1 MLVEF
6 NVSNFRSIYEKQT
19 LSMVSGSGK
28 EKLENT
34 FTPDNAATPNLLK
47 SSVIYGPNASGKSNL
62 ITALHEMQ
70 SIVLQSA
77 RSGQEGDKIDYEP
90 FLLNTTGKLEPTEFE
105 VIFVE
110 AGVRYQYGFSFN
122 EDHIEEEWLIAYPTN
137 KAQRWFHRLF
147 IPKDSSYEWYF
158 GPKFTGPKK
167 LHQNATRK
175 NALFLSTAVQLN
187 SDILKA
193 AFSWFGNRLTVIPLD
208 QDFSNRLGGFTTR
221 QCLDS
226 EQKEK
231 ILSFLQQADL
241 GIQDIQ
247 VEIKK
252 VQKEDLPN
260 DLPQEFS
267 KALLGQEISRIEFIH
282 EISDGQSVRFSIEQE
297 SDGTK
302 KMFELSGIW
311 MDVLS
316 EGKIIIID
324 EFDNSLHQHLLN
336 FLIHKIHAQNPK
348 GAQLIFTTHNVN
360 LMEGNFRRDQF
371 WFVERNRNNES
382 RLYPLSKFSVRKG
395 EAIKNNYLRGS
406 YGAIPIIDED

>member
-1 MLVEF
+1 
-6 NVSNFRSIYEKQT
+6 
-19 LSMVSGSGK
+19 
-28 EKLENT
+28 
-34 FTPDNAATPNLLK
+34 
-47 SSVIYGPNASGKSNL
+47 
-62 ITALHEMQ
+62 
-70 SIVLQSA
+70 
-77 RSGQEGDKIDYEP
+77 
-90 FLLNTTGKLEPTEFE
+90 
-105 VIFVE
+105 
-110 AGVRYQYGFSFN
+110 
-122 EDHIEEEWLIAYPTN
+122 
-137 KAQRWFHRLF
+137 
-147 IPKDSSYEWYF
+147 
-158 GPKFTGPKK
+158 
-167 LHQNATRK
+167 
-175 NALFLSTAVQLN
+175 
-187 SDILKA
+187 
-193 AFSWFGNRLTVIPLD
+193 
-208 QDFSNRLGGFTTR
+208 
-221 QCLDS
+221 
-226 EQKEK
+226 
-231 ILSFLQQADL
+231 LSFLQQADL